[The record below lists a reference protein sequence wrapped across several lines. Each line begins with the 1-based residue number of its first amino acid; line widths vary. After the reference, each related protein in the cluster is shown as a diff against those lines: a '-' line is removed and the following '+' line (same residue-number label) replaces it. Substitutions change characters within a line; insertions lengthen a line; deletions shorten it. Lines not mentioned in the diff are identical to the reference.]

1 MSNNLYNFHQS
12 VFSAGEKPVGFS
24 LTRKAGRAR
33 MVSSADVV
41 DFCTA
46 ADGPCKCKTEY
57 ADMMELV
64 DV

>member
-1 MSNNLYNFHQS
+1 M
-12 VFSAGEKPVGFS
+12 GFS

-33 MVSSADVV
+33 MISSADVV
-41 DFCTA
+41 DFCTT
-46 ADGPCKCKTEY
+46 ADDPCKCKTEY